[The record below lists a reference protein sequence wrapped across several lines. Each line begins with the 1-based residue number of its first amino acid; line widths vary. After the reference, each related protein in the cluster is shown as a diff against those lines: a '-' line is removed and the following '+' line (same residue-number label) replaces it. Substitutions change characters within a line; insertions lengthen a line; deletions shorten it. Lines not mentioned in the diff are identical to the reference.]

1 MVIGY
6 FGVPGCGKTTTGV
19 AIGIKELKKRIRKRY
34 ENIYSV
40 NVDIEGIK
48 RITKE
53 DFRKYR
59 FTNSL
64 ILWDEITL
72 DYDNRDFKTF
82 TIEDKKAWLLHRHT
96 GSDIIYFTQ
105 NYENVDKKIRD
116 ITNELWYME
125 KGKIITGITK
135 AKQIYR
141 VITIN
146 ETSSDLV
153 LGYRFPIWI
162 EKIKGHTQKLIWR
175 KKWYKYFDSFELLG
189 LEEREEYEKR
199 NINDNN
205 NNININSWNK
215 SESN

>member
-6 FGVPGCGKTTTGV
+6 FGVPGCGKTTTAV
-19 AIGIKELKKRIRKRY
+19 QIYRKFRRKKRY
-34 ENIYSV
+34 DHIYSV
-40 NVDIEGIK
+40 NVDIKGVE

-53 DFRKYR
+53 DFRKYK

-72 DYDNRDFKTF
+72 DYDNRDFKAF
-82 TIEDKKAWLLHRHT
+82 TKEDKESWLLHRHT

-116 ITNELWYME
+116 ITMELWYME
-125 KGKIITGITK
+125 KGKILTGFTK
-135 AKQIYR
+135 AKQIFR

-153 LGYRFPIWI
+153 MGYRFPIWI
-162 EKIKGHTQKLIWR
+162 EKLKARTTKLIWR
-175 KKWYKYFDSFELLG
+175 RFYYKYFDSFELLG
-189 LEEREEYEKR
+189 LGERKEYEK
-199 NINDNN
+199 DFNN
-205 NNININSWNK
+205 SITSDSNNTDQGLLF
-215 SESN
+215 